1 MNNSDATK
9 IIILRD
15 LLEKKGRIASYSL
28 YRKLK
33 IPIAEF
39 MKAIADLQKD
49 DFLKFDGDW
58 LIITTA
64 GSEFLMQ
71 TRPKS
76 DSKRGIPK
84 GFLRDARLPV
94 DALYIPSRSRLDDSL
109 LYS

>member
-1 MNNSDATK
+1 MKNSDTIK

-15 LLEKKGRIASYSL
+15 LMEKKGRISSYSL

-39 MKAIADLQKD
+39 MKSITDLQKD

-64 GSEFLMQ
+64 GSDFLMQ
-71 TRPKS
+71 TRSKS

-84 GFLRDARLPV
+84 DFLRDVRLPV
-94 DALYIPSRSRLDDSL
+94 NALYIPSRSRLDNSL
-109 LYS
+109 LHR